1 MASPLIYI
9 DGKPI
14 EDGDWVRFESGAAYG
29 RVTEV
34 IDSEEAAKR
43 SSLSGPGVVVDAPPG
58 GYVFLS
64 NDILNENPLQ
74 FVRRGPREGT
84 RDGLGL
90 LMGIGFLMV
99 IPALYSFASAIY
111 SALTVGEVLVMSV
124 GRTETRQMLVPWTQ
138 GWARF
143 AGPIV
148 LIASLLATDF
158 SRGLYA
164 RWWFA
169 AFGTVAGLILLSQ
182 SLWFVSIGSTAALL
196 GMIGAA
202 VVATLLRRRFGTE
215 AAFGFLLFCGG
226 ALLWRAYSAI

>member
-1 MASPLIYI
+1 MASLPTYL

-14 EDGDWVRFESGAAYG
+14 EDGDWVLLERGAIYG
-29 RVTEV
+29 RVTEI

-43 SSLSGPGVVVDAPPG
+43 SSLSGPGIVVDAPPG

-64 NDILNENPLQ
+64 SDILNEDPLQ
-74 FVRRGPREGT
+74 FVRRGPREGM
-84 RDGLGL
+84 RMGLGL
-90 LMGIGFLMV
+90 LMGIGFLLV
-99 IPALYSFASAIY
+99 IPALYSFASAVY
-111 SALTVGEVLVMSV
+111 SALTTGEVVVVMV
-124 GRTETRQMLVPWTQ
+124 GRTETRHMLVPWTQ

-148 LIASLLATDF
+148 LIASLLATDS

-182 SLWFVSIGSTAALL
+182 SGWFVSFDSAAVLL

-202 VVATLLRRRFGTE
+202 VVASLLKRRFGTE
-215 AAFGFLLFCGG
+215 AAFGFLLFCVG